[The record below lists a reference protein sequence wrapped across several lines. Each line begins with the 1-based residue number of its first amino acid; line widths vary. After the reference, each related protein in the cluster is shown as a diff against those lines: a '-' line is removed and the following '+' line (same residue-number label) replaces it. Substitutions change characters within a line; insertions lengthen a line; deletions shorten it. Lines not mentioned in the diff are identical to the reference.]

1 MPAALEST
9 TSATSGSHNT
19 VVVGLQWGDEGKG
32 KAVDLLA
39 RDARYAVRFQGG
51 NNAGHTLVVNGEKLV
66 LHLTPSG
73 VLQPHVTCVIGNGVV
88 VDPEV
93 LMGELDAL
101 AESGRNIGPD
111 RMLISNLAHVILP
124 FHRTLDACREEALG
138 GEKIGTTCK
147 GIGPVYED
155 KAARRGIRMA
165 EFCDA
170 VALERRLDAV
180 LPERN
185 RMLREWYG
193 HDGYTKEAL
202 MAWARPLAERLRP
215 HVCDTVSTLHRA
227 LDAGENILLEGAQ
240 GTFLDV
246 DHGTYPFVTSSNT
259 VSGNACAGTGLA
271 PRDIH
276 GVVGIAKAYTTR
288 VGAGPFPTEM
298 AGALEAELRR
308 LGGEFGATTGRPRR
322 CGWFDAPLVRHA
334 CRLNG
339 VTALVLTKLDVLETF
354 DNLLI
359 CTEYRGASGVPGQPE
374 ALEAVEP
381 VYESMPGWNSTIRG
395 AHRWADL
402 PEACRAYIA
411 RIEELV
417 GVPVVLIGTGPG
429 RNETIARGE
438 QFRSLMEESRGA

>member
-1 MPAALEST
+1 MSSPARNS
-9 TSATSGSHNT
+9 

-39 RDARYAVRFQGG
+39 RDAHHAVRFQGG
-51 NNAGHTLVVNGEKLV
+51 NNAGHTLVVKGEKVV

-73 VLQPHVTCVIGNGVV
+73 ALHPHITCVIGNGVV

-93 LMGELDAL
+93 LVGELDKL
-101 AESGRNIGPD
+101 AASGRPLGPE
-111 RMLISNLAHVILP
+111 RMVVSSRAHAILP
-124 FHRTLDACREEALG
+124 YHRVLDGCREEALG
-138 GEKIGTTCK
+138 GQKIGTTRK

-165 EFCDA
+165 ELCDPE
-170 VALERRLDAV
+170 ALERRLEAV
-180 LPERN
+180 LPARN

-193 HDGYTKEAL
+193 HEGFERDAL
-202 MAWARPLAERLRP
+202 LAWARPLAERLRP
-215 HVCDTVSTLHRA
+215 HVRDTVRHLHAAMDR
-227 LDAGENILLEGAQ
+227 GESILLEGAQ

-259 VSGNACAGTGLA
+259 VAGNAAAGTGLG

-276 GVVGIAKAYTTR
+276 AVVGIAKAYTTR

-298 AGALEAELRR
+298 AGELEAELRR

-322 CGWFDAPLVRHA
+322 CGWFDVPLVRHA

-339 VTALVLTKLDVLETF
+339 VTSICLTKLDVLETF
-354 DNLLI
+354 DELRI
-359 CTEYRGASGVPGQPE
+359 CTHYAEQPSIPGKPE
-374 ALEAVEP
+374 ALDSVQP
-381 VYESMPGWNSTIRG
+381 VYETLPGWSSPIRG
-395 AHRWADL
+395 VQRWEDL
-402 PEACRAYIA
+402 PARCQAYVL

-417 GVPVVLIGTGPG
+417 GVPVSILGTGPG
-429 RNETIARGE
+429 REETIIRH
-438 QFRSLMEESRGA
+438 SPTDPPPGA